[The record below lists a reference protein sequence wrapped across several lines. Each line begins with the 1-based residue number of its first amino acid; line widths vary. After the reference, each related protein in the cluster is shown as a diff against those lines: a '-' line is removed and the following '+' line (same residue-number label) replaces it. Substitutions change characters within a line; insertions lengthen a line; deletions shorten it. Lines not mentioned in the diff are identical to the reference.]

1 MAKAPAFQF
10 YPGDWLLKTKG
21 MSAAARGCYI
31 DMLATSWAIGPIKD
45 TPRDLVA
52 AMSLSPFDPSFE
64 AVWGEIKPKWDLGP
78 NGWTNEKLE
87 AVRAEQEAYRQR
99 QSDKGKK
106 SAANRT
112 NSTGTQPEINHGSAT
127 VQPAYQPEGQPDT
140 QPDVNPSSSPLTF
153 DLDLRSSSSP
163 LPSESQEPRAQGTPT
178 EILAILSKPAFDRTN
193 EENDQLA
200 AHRGMKLL
208 PLGTKPQRVRTGVDP
223 NVNDHR
229 RCHGFGTLPSC
240 GRGKGLCVPAIL
252 GQEWID
258 QTGGGRAVEYVAQFI
273 ADVVHG
279 TPLGPVGDPF
289 RFWRAKWDAAHRQD
303 AGRMS
308 AAEKTS
314 QAGRNVLAKLIAEG
328 RA

>member
-106 SAANRT
+106 SAAHRI
-112 NSTGTQPEINHGSAT
+112 NSTRAQPEINHGSTT
-127 VQPAYQPEGQPDT
+127 VQPDGQPDT
-140 QPDVNPSSSPLTF
+140 QPEVNPSSSPLTF

-163 LPSESQEPRAQGTPT
+163 LPQGAEPRAPETSAEIA
-178 EILAILSKPAFDRTN
+178 EILAIAPFDRTR
-193 EENDQLA
+193 EQGERLA
-200 AHRGMKLL
+200 AHRGDTLR
-208 PLGTKPQRVRTGVDP
+208 PWGQKPQRVRTGVDA
-223 NVNDHR
+223 NVNNHR
-229 RCHGFGTLPSC
+229 GCQGQGVLPSC
-240 GRGKGLCVPAIL
+240 GRGKALCVPAFV
-252 GQEWID
+252 GQEWLD
-258 QTGGGRAVEYVAQFI
+258 QCGGDVSYI
-273 ADVVHG
+273 ASFVSSVVTG
-279 TPLGPVGDPF
+279 TPENIPIGDPAK
-289 RFWRAKWDAAHRQD
+289 FWRAKWDAAHRQPNERL
-303 AGRMS
+303 GKGEQ
-308 AAEKTS
+308 AA
-314 QAGRNVLAKLIAEG
+314 AEG
-328 RA
+328 RKLLAKYAAEGRL

>member
-64 AVWGEIKPKWDLGP
+64 SIWGEIKPKWDLGP

-106 SAANRT
+106 SAANRA
-112 NSTGTQPEINHGSAT
+112 NSTELKPESNHGST
-127 VQPAYQPEGQPDT
+127 VVQPAYQPEGQPDT
-140 QPDVNPSSSPLTF
+140 QPESNPSSSPLTF

-163 LPSESQEPRAQGTPT
+163 LPSRSTEELAPPAEIAAIMAIAPFDRTPDQSETLHAYRGGPELLPRGSKPVRTRTGADPKMRQHHACPGTGTWVSCAKGICVPRKLYEQWTAQVSGTELDPHGYVAAFVSNALKDFSGA
-178 EILAILSKPAFDRTN
+178 IGDNDFDFWRAAWKHAHGSVLAAVSRGGDFDDKVLAIL
-193 EENDQLA
+193 EQ
-200 AHRGMKLL
+200 RG
-208 PLGTKPQRVRTGVDP
+208 
-223 NVNDHR
+223 
-229 RCHGFGTLPSC
+229 
-240 GRGKGLCVPAIL
+240 
-252 GQEWID
+252 
-258 QTGGGRAVEYVAQFI
+258 VA
-273 ADVVHG
+273 
-279 TPLGPVGDPF
+279 
-289 RFWRAKWDAAHRQD
+289 R
-303 AGRMS
+303 
-308 AAEKTS
+308 
-314 QAGRNVLAKLIAEG
+314 
-328 RA
+328 